1 MKYDFNNYKKEND
14 IYKINNKI
22 INNNNNL
29 NINFLDDLDILN
41 ENIII
46 SNNIIDDFKKT
57 IINSNNLIN
66 KIYNHHLLKNKI
78 DKLKENNIYKNIQN
92 ENLNDLNA
100 KYIYDKKDSN
110 KLKSYKNDKNNDYII
125 LKNKNKINFS
135 DDIQNIKN
143 INYEITNNNS
153 NLMIENDIIESE
165 IFRYKNKYEFKEND
179 YSMPSDSH
187 NSFDE
192 SLKKFISNVK
202 SSLKKNINENIELG
216 NKIFSSQSEIYLKY
230 QNFLE
235 KISVYENLIK
245 KVKNKKKIISDIKKY
260 NMENNKRYNNLLNE
274 RNILNN
280 KLENIKIKL
289 YDLKS
294 KEKMLYLKLE
304 SSCRTKKD
312 NEDLILKL
320 NNTIKDLNDN
330 INQKKGN
337 INPYISNNSLIEYEE
352 KIKNLFYIINKI
364 EEEIKKINDENIKI
378 RKDINKIKKV
388 KNNPLTSELRVK
400 LHELQINNLII
411 KNNLEDKEREIN
423 DLKNRNNK
431 DINIINNELLLKNN
445 PYNTTIKN
453 QEMDNKFDIEIKE
466 ALKANIDLI
475 NEIKSITEM
484 YDSILYKKEQ
494 EISLLEKNLKLD
506 EYPNFNIDDKIKSI
520 NNKNNKNNNN
530 IKENKFGNILKNNN
544 NENIDEI
551 NHDENNVNSKDE
563 IKIISNEN
571 NKINKFDYLKDDKI

>member
-29 NINFLDDLDILN
+29 NNNFFDDLDILN

-66 KIYNHHLLKNKI
+66 KIYNHHLLKYKI

-100 KYIYDKKDSN
+100 KYIYNKKDSN
-110 KLKSYKNDKNNDYII
+110 KLKYYKNDKNNDYII
-125 LKNKNKINFS
+125 LNNKNKINFS
-135 DDIQNIKN
+135 DDIQNLKN
-143 INYEITNNNS
+143 INQEIANSNS

-165 IFRYKNKYEFKEND
+165 IFRYKNKYKFN
-179 YSMPSDSH
+179 YSKPSYSYN

-192 SLKKFISNVK
+192 SFKKFISNVK

-235 KISVYENLIK
+235 KISVYEKLIK
-245 KVKNKKKIISDIKKY
+245 KIKNKKKIISDIKKY

-400 LHELQINNLII
+400 LHELKINNLII

-423 DLKNRNNK
+423 ELKNRNNK

-453 QEMDNKFDIEIKE
+453 QEIDNKFDIEIKE
-466 ALKANIDLI
+466 ALKTNIDLI

-494 EISLLEKNLKLD
+494 EISLLEKNLKLN
-506 EYPNFNIDDKIKSI
+506 EYPNLNVDDKIKSF
-520 NNKNNKNNNN
+520 NNKNNNN
-530 IKENKFGNILKNNN
+530 NLKGNKFGNILKNNY

-563 IKIISNEN
+563 IKFVRNEN
-571 NKINKFDYLKDDKI
+571 NKINKFDYLKDDKM